1 MYFSTS
7 LPLCLLVN
15 ASFLPCHAYVI
26 VKGVRTVDIVFGTQ
40 QAASPSPHPE
50 EKRGILTGCGE
61 CPIRDTSRERLEPK
75 RGTPSSSQRGGD
87 GVLQEVTSLENE
99 QEVGEER
106 GGRCSR
112 QRLGGVRVSTF
123 GARVCSHL
131 SGQENAEQRSRCSP
145 EQVGR
150 QVEPGPW
157 FHEVQALSTH
167 IFPSSAPLPL
177 CRHCL
182 EPRNCLTCP
191 RPQLESRD
199 PVEMSPPLHQE
210 REHVHTCDRERCTA
224 KLAQRH
230 KKSKIL
236 P

>member
-1 MYFSTS
+1 MYFSTF

-50 EKRGILTGCGE
+50 GKRGILTGCGE

-112 QRLGGVRVSTF
+112 QRFGGVREFPHSERGSAATCRARRMWSR
-123 GARVCSHL
+123 GAGAAQSRWGGRWSL
-131 SGQENAEQRSRCSP
+131 GPGSMRSRLCPLTSSHHQRPSP
-145 EQVGR
+145 
-150 QVEPGPW
+150 
-157 FHEVQALSTH
+157 
-167 IFPSSAPLPL
+167 SA
-177 CRHCL
+177 
-182 EPRNCLTCP
+182 
-191 RPQLESRD
+191 D
-199 PVEMSPPLHQE
+199 
-210 REHVHTCDRERCTA
+210 TA
-224 KLAQRH
+224 
-230 KKSKIL
+230 
-236 P
+236 